1 MKLLEKLETYKT
13 SEKIALKCEN
23 EKLSYKE
30 LWEYS
35 ENFANYLSKNL
46 KKKEPLVVYGH
57 KNPYMIV
64 SFLACVK
71 S

>member
-35 ENFANYLSKNL
+35 ENLANYLSKNL
-46 KKKEPLVVYGH
+46 
-57 KNPYMIV
+57 N
-64 SFLACVK
+64 
-71 S
+71 

>member
-23 EKLSYKE
+23 KKLSYKE

-35 ENFANYLSKNL
+35 ENLANYLSKNL
-46 KKKEPLVVYGH
+46 KTRLH
-57 KNPYMIV
+57 
-64 SFLACVK
+64 
-71 S
+71 